1 MALKGKTRSGDN
13 HMSATILYID
23 TIPGDSIQE
32 TIFAGICRYAASRK
46 WDAVPVPR
54 EESRPEKIA
63 ALLAAHQPIA
73 GCIVE
78 CSDGRR
84 DLPPRVFGGVPVVYL
99 HAAPSLYGGYGMRL
113 NSDNE
118 AIAAAAFREL
128 SAGCPEA
135 FAVIS
140 FIGLIGRRNWS
151 LTRERAFAALAAK
164 SGRPFFSLPW
174 KKETEEQRAAR
185 LNSWISSLPR
195 HTAIFAVNDATA
207 AEVVAAARHCNRAIP
222 RELTLLGVDNNK
234 DICESSD
241 PPISSIQIDRE
252 RTGYVS
258 ARMLGDNTSHKGT
271 ETQRN
276 KNSQHP
282 RVNSLQ
288 GGSLCDSV
296 ALCDK
301 CFTVGPLMA
310 VRRKSTG
317 GQGRHEKF
325 ILEAVEMIR
334 REACDGLTAEKLAKR
349 FRGTRRLFYLR
360 FREAMGHPPLDE
372 ILNVRMARALD
383 LLANT
388 DMPINA
394 VADFCGFQRGWELW
408 DLFRKRVGMPP
419 LRFRKLK
426 RQT

>member
-1 MALKGKTRSGDN
+1 MVLKGNTRSGDN

-46 WDAVPVPR
+46 WDAAAVPR
-54 EESRPEKIA
+54 EDSRPEKIPT
-63 ALLAAHQPIA
+63 LLAAHQPLA

-174 KKETEEQRAAR
+174 KKETRERRAAR
-185 LNSWISSLPR
+185 LTSWLSALPR
-195 HTAIFAVNDATA
+195 HTAIFAVNDLTA
-207 AEVVAAARHCNRAIP
+207 SEVVAAARLCNRSIP
-222 RELTLLGVDNNK
+222 RDLALLGVDNNK

-334 REACDGLTAEKLAKR
+334 REACDGLTAAKLLKR
-349 FRGTRRLFYLR
+349 FDCSRSLFELR
-360 FREAMGHPPLDE
+360 FREATGHSVMNE
-372 ILNVRMARALD
+372 ILHVRLEKVFT
-383 LLANT
+383 LLSRT
-388 DMPINA
+388 DTPIGA
-394 VADFCGFQRGWELW
+394 IADFCGFRSNIALHW
-408 DLFRKRVGMPP
+408 LFKSRTGMSM
-419 LRFRKLK
+419 REWREKNH
-426 RQT
+426 R